1 LKRPCV
7 LQKMVLEDM
16 IVRGLRATEKMT
28 WLDAYGKPACRP
40 VIGKRYL
47 TGMSLEGARPLA
59 QVASKS
65 EFHVNDCPFSRDD
78 LPRT

>member
-28 WLDAYGKPACRP
+28 WLDAY
-40 VIGKRYL
+40 
-47 TGMSLEGARPLA
+47 T
-59 QVASKS
+59 
-65 EFHVNDCPFSRDD
+65 
-78 LPRT
+78 